1 MTSDLSTS
9 FGDKTANYTRYR
21 PAYDDAIFSF
31 LSGNLAAQRRWAVEL
46 GAGSGQATGQIAQ
59 MFENVIAVEPDQR
72 LVEQAQFPPNVS
84 ARVCAAEDAAFD
96 ANSVDAVLIATAFH
110 WMDQQLICE
119 RATQWLAPG
128 GVFFPFAYDVFE
140 FEGGVQDY
148 FLREFEKWRP
158 YRDARLDDNYDYPA
172 ILEQSG
178 YFERV
183 TPFRTSTTIELAT
196 ADAAGLICTAS
207 YAAAYARATSSPE
220 TYFKEVLGKLLEFG
234 ACTKITFP
242 IIAAAGRV
250 R

>member
-9 FGDKTANYTRYR
+9 FGEKTANYTRYR

-31 LSGNLAAQRRWAVEL
+31 LGDCLSAQRRWAVEL
-46 GAGSGQATGQIAQ
+46 GAGSGQATGQIARL
-59 MFENVIAVEPDQR
+59 FENVIAVEPDQR

-96 ANSVDAVLIATAFH
+96 ANSMDAVLTATAFH
-110 WMDQQLICE
+110 WMDQPLICE
-119 RATQWLAPG
+119 RASQWLAPG

-140 FEGGVQDY
+140 FEGEVQTY
-148 FLREFEKWRP
+148 FSSEFDKWRP
-158 YRDARLDDNYDYPA
+158 HRDARLDDNYDYPA
-172 ILEQSG
+172 ILKDSG
-178 YFERV
+178 RFDDVRSL
-183 TPFRTSTTIELAT
+183 RTKTTVELST

-207 YAAAYARATSSPE
+207 YAAAYARATSSADA
-220 TYFKEVLGKLLEFG
+220 YFDEVLNRLRHFG
-234 ACTKITFP
+234 ASIKITFP